1 VQRLLGVPPLP
12 LGLQNPTSQRSLV
25 MSPEQQLTSRLDPR
39 SPKELADLIAT
50 DIKRWSDVIE
60 KAGIERI

>member
-1 VQRLLGVPPLP
+1 
-12 LGLQNPTSQRSLV
+12 